1 MIEACCRTL
10 SRVVQAI
17 KVQRPNPTPAV
28 GQRCPSAVQALSK
41 HCPSSVQAGHFR
53 VQARLECTSDPLG
66 FCHFEV
72 TKSPPKCPYYNIKR
86 GQHIKKGAGEGR
98 WCSTGQRSR
107 ILQMPVR
114 VRGVARREMSMRS
127 SPINGAHLR
136 TSQNRDKTTA
146 RISMRGEV
154 VGCLRKNPQWA
165 WPLKWPPLY

>member
-53 VQARLECTSDPLG
+53 VQARLGCTSDPLG

-72 TKSPPKCPYYNIKR
+72 TKSPPKRPFYNIKR

-107 ILQMPVR
+107 ILRMPVR
-114 VRGVARREMSMRS
+114 VHGGILEFYRGYCQVACWVDFKLDLSRTESVRLRS
-127 SPINGAHLR
+127 LLKISRGPHL
-136 TSQNRDKTTA
+136 S
-146 RISMRGEV
+146 G
-154 VGCLRKNPQWA
+154 GGLWA
-165 WPLKWPPLY
+165 G